1 MGKYE
6 RDWADGLG
14 KDTVNY
20 FNDNS
25 VEDTLTVKGGAKF
38 IATRFPDADRL
49 EWIGDGNYETP
60 GDIAVYS
67 NNTLIGC
74 IEYKASKAKGN
85 GTSANLGQKFFGMF
99 CENGIG
105 YTDWE
110 KQDGVWD
117 QRREMVEQSTS
128 IKPTTQAHYEKLCR
142 ELKDNNQLEPI
153 VQITNHKKSEYAQ
166 RIRGIVEKEPKRM
179 AHLLHILR
187 QGFHTIPIIKEALN
201 NKGVEAPRASRSIL
215 NAHDVE
221 SDNPTFKWN
230 EKASSMDDE
239 ICSIETT
246 DQGVVFHQH
255 SGQKARFQIHW
266 KNVGQGV
273 KTPCFNVW
281 Y

>member
-117 QRREMVEQSTS
+117 QRREMVE
-128 IKPTTQAHYEKLCR
+128 
-142 ELKDNNQLEPI
+142 
-153 VQITNHKKSEYAQ
+153 
-166 RIRGIVEKEPKRM
+166 
-179 AHLLHILR
+179 
-187 QGFHTIPIIKEALN
+187 
-201 NKGVEAPRASRSIL
+201 
-215 NAHDVE
+215 
-221 SDNPTFKWN
+221 
-230 EKASSMDDE
+230 
-239 ICSIETT
+239 
-246 DQGVVFHQH
+246 
-255 SGQKARFQIHW
+255 
-266 KNVGQGV
+266 
-273 KTPCFNVW
+273 
-281 Y
+281 